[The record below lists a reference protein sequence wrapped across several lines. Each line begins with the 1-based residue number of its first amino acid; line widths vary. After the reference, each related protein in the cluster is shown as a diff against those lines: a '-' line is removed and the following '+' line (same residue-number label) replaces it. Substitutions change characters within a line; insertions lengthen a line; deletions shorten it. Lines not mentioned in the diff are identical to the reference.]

1 MLIKRIPAG
10 IYAANC
16 YLIADEDT
24 REAIVLDPG
33 GDEDDIIKA
42 ILENQLEIKAVL
54 LTHGHI
60 DHVGAVKSIC
70 ENYKVKAYI
79 SEKDVQLM
87 EKGSYVF
94 GNIKDVEKVYIKD
107 NEVIKFGSIE
117 VKSIETPGHTPG
129 GLSFLIGENLFT
141 GDTLFS
147 GSIGRTDFEGGDYD
161 TIIKSIIEKLIPLGD
176 NVVVYPGHGP
186 ATSIY
191 QEKLT
196 NPFIN

>member
-24 REAIVLDPG
+24 KEAIVLDPG

-42 ILENQLEIKAVL
+42 ILENQLKIKAVL

-70 ENYKVKAYI
+70 ENYKVKTYI

-107 NEVIKFGSIE
+107 NEMIKFGSIE
-117 VKSIETPGHTPG
+117 VKCIETPGHTPG

-161 TIIKSIIEKLIPLGD
+161 TIIKSIIEKLI
-176 NVVVYPGHGP
+176 
-186 ATSIY
+186 